1 MKDQIKE
8 AAGPLQT
15 CASHGAGAEAAI
27 HSMREIFEKEE
38 TDGVLL
44 IDASNAFNNM
54 NRSAALHNI
63 QVQCPSLSK
72 YIINQYRRESR
83 LFITGGA
90 EIQSQEGTTQGDP
103 LAMAWYSIAT
113 SLLITIL
120 RKLIEKIL
128 QAWLADDAA
137 AAGSLE
143 ALLEWYDHLVKEG
156 VPFGYF
162 VNGKKSW

>member
-1 MKDQIKE
+1 
-8 AAGPLQT
+8 
-15 CASHGAGAEAAI
+15 
-27 HSMREIFEKEE
+27 MREIFEKKE

-54 NRSAALHNI
+54 TRSVALHNI

-90 EIQSQEGTTQGDP
+90 EIQSQEGTTQVDP

-113 SLLITIL
+113 NLLITIL

-128 QAWLADDAA
+128 QAWLADNAA
-137 AAGSLE
+137 AAGALE
-143 ALLEWYDHLVKEG
+143 ALLEWYIYIYIYITSTRCD
-156 VPFGYF
+156 
-162 VNGKKSW
+162 

>member
-1 MKDQIKE
+1 M
-8 AAGPLQT
+8 
-15 CASHGAGAEAAI
+15 
-27 HSMREIFEKEE
+27 FEMEE

-54 NRSAALHNI
+54 NRAAALHNI
-63 QVQCPSLSK
+63 RVQCPSLSK
-72 YIINQYRRESR
+72 YIINSYRKESR

-90 EIQSQEGTTQGDP
+90 EISSQEGTTQGDP

-120 RKLIEKIL
+120 RRLIEKIL

-137 AAGSLE
+137 AAGALE
-143 ALLEWYDHLVKEG
+143 ALLQWYDHLVREG
-156 VPFGYF
+156 VRFGYF
-162 VNGKKSW
+162 VNGKKSWLIVKTQEAKERAEKIFGDKVNIM